1 MLIFS
6 SCLNASDFENMVH
19 LKRKNKPEQNY
30 LLFFSALPILIDWVI
45 YLACDFKAE
54 SYANFV

>member
-1 MLIFS
+1 MNENIF
-6 SCLNASDFENMVH
+6 H

-54 SYANFV
+54 SYAIFV